1 MSSQSI
7 IPYLAYRD
15 APAAIEFLKRA
26 FGFEE
31 RFRYPMEDG
40 RIGHAEMTYRESVLM
55 LASSFEGFGT
65 SPLDLPA
72 TSAQIY
78 CVVDDADA
86 HYARAKAGGATLL
99 AEPADQHGTRMYRA
113 FDCEGHRW
121 IFAQP
126 LEEQG

>member
-1 MSSQSI
+1 MSSQATSQTTAQRI

-40 RIGHAEMTYRESVLM
+40 RIGHAEMTYRDSVLM
-55 LASSFEGFGT
+55 LASSFDGFGT

-86 HYARAKAGGATLL
+86 HYAQAKAAGATLVG
-99 AEPADQHGTRMYRA
+99 EPIDQH
-113 FDCEGHRW
+113 
-121 IFAQP
+121 
-126 LEEQG
+126 

>member
-1 MSSQSI
+1 MSKQRV

-40 RIGHAEMTYRESVLM
+40 RIGHAEMTLGDSTLM
-55 LASSFEGFGT
+55 LASAFEGFGA

-72 TSAQIY
+72 TSVQLFY
-78 CVVDDADA
+78 CVVDDVEA
-86 HYARAKAGGATLL
+86 HHARAKAAGATLV
-99 AEPADQHGTRMYRA
+99 AEPADQHGMRMYR
-113 FDCEGHRW
+113 GVRSRGTPL
-121 IFAQP
+121 IFVQP
-126 LEEQG
+126 LEET